1 MTVTVVKKLNPYFE
15 IIGLLYDSVRPESAE
30 EEAWKKS
37 ARNRGLN
44 PEELNRKIGPVIRKY
59 HAAFQKYRTGREM
72 EDFDFFFLHE
82 EPEFALFF
90 QSICG
95 EHPEWFAKELKEEQK
110 GEIQLAFQ

>member
-44 PEELNRKIGPVIRKY
+44 PEELKRKIRPGIKKN
-59 HAAFQKYRTGREM
+59 HDAQQK
-72 EDFDFFFLHE
+72 
-82 EPEFALFF
+82 
-90 QSICG
+90 
-95 EHPEWFAKELKEEQK
+95 
-110 GEIQLAFQ
+110 

>member
-15 IIGLLYDSVRPESAE
+15 IIGLIYDSVRPESAE

-37 ARNRGLN
+37 AWNRGLN
-44 PEELNRKIGPVIRKY
+44 PEEINRKIGPVIRKY
-59 HAAFQKYRTGREM
+59 HAVFQKYRTGREM
-72 EDFDFFFLHE
+72 EDFDFFFMHE

-95 EHPEWFAKELKEEQK
+95 EHPEWFAKELK
-110 GEIQLAFQ
+110 